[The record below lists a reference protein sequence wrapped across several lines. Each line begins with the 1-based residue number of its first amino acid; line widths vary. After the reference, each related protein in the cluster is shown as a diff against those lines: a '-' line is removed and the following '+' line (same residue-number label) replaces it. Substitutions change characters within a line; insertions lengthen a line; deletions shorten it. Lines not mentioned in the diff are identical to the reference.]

1 MKKQTRSAVALVA
14 ACLAFGLCATVAA
27 ADKLEGIPLKWDP
40 TSPMSER
47 GPIDVKGLEAIK
59 LQVEPFADT
68 RENPGFIAQN
78 RDRVPVRKV
87 TTNEDVARFMTYHV
101 KTLLSDQGLDVVE
114 SGGDIVVKCEVKK
127 FFVDETA
134 RYNAEVQF
142 EATFTDA
149 SGKVLWVVMTT
160 GTSSRYGISYKAA
173 NYYEVLSDALIG
185 ATHELIT
192 NPGFRKA
199 LTQK

>member
-1 MKKQTRSAVALVA
+1 MKKRFRFALAIVATCLTFGNIAAVD
-14 ACLAFGLCATVAA
+14 A

-47 GPIDVKGLEAIK
+47 KPVDVKGLETIK
-59 LQVEPFADT
+59 LQIEPFTDP
-68 RENPGFIAQN
+68 RENPGFIGQN

-87 TTNEDVARFMTYHV
+87 TTREDVARFVTYRV
-101 KTLLSDQGLDVVE
+101 KTLMSDVGLDVVE
-114 SGGDIVVKCEVKK
+114 SGGDVILKGELKK
-127 FFVDETA
+127 FFVDETS

-142 EATFTDA
+142 EVTFTDA
-149 SGKVLWVVMTT
+149 SGKVLWVVLTT
-160 GTSSRYGISYKAA
+160 GTSSRYGISYKGG

-185 ATHELIT
+185 ATHELIS

-199 LTQK
+199 LTAK